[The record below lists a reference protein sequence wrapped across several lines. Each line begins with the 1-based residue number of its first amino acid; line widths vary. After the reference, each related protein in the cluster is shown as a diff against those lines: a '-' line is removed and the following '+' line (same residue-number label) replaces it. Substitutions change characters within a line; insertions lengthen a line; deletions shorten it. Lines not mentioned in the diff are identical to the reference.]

1 LFKLLIRNHR
11 WQIFFVSLLVM
22 IFIFSYLMYLY
33 QGRQYREVLA
43 YFPNSAGTIDIPD
56 IQFIPFR
63 HDTAESIRLF
73 ASEILLGPVDI
84 LRRPFLHSR
93 TRVHSVFYLES
104 DRRLVLSLNEFA
116 QFPIETGRGTVG
128 QVVEI
133 QKGFE
138 VLEHNI
144 RSNFPHIRQIDF
156 LIMGQVPNFF
166 HGSVD

>member
-1 LFKLLIRNHR
+1 MYK
-11 WQIFFVSLLVM
+11 WQILFVSVLFAS
-22 IFIFSYLMYLY
+22 FIFSFGMYLY

-43 YFPNSAGTIDIPD
+43 YFPNSTGNLDTPD
-56 IQFIPFR
+56 VQYIPFS
-63 HDTAESIRLF
+63 HDMAETIRLF

-93 TRVHSVFYLES
+93 SRVQSVFYLES
-104 DRRLVLSLNEFA
+104 ERRLVISLNEFS

-144 RSNFPHIRQIDF
+144 RVNFPHIERIDF
-156 LIMGQVPNFF
+156 LIMGQVPYFF
-166 HGSVD
+166 YDDYLQR